1 MRINKKVALTTGG
14 VLGSASAAM
23 ATGPTS
29 LIDYASAASDL
40 ESLLT
45 TAVTAAIGV
54 GIIVLGTRFGW
65 RMFKSF
71 TK

>member
-1 MRINKKVALTTGG
+1 MKKLLFALGMVALTAT
-14 VLGSASAAM
+14 AAM

-71 TK
+71 TR